1 MALRLAGLCLLAI
14 PLGLYLGPYR
24 DRAQAER
31 DAYAGIASAISGRA
45 VSINCPG
52 TFERLTE
59 VSPHAGSVAFT
70 ADGKPADDA
79 DLSGPTCT
87 HLAEIDER
95 AAGSDF
101 DCLIKNSR
109 CPVTS
114 SRPRWP

>member
-59 VSPHAGSVAFT
+59 VSPRRVGSVHGGRQT
-70 ADGKPADDA
+70 GRRRRPVRA
-79 DLSGPTCT
+79 DLHAPCG
-87 HLAEIDER
+87 DRR
-95 AAGSDF
+95 A
-101 DCLIKNSR
+101 CR
-109 CPVTS
+109 
-114 SRPRWP
+114 RQ